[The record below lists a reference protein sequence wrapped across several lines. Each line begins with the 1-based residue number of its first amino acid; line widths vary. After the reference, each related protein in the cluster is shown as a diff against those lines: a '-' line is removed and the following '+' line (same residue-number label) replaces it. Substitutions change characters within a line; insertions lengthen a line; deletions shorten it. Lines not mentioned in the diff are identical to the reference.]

1 MSTPEPLRPPFW
13 KPLPAKTRLYES
25 LYTLNRGFEFTLL
38 SIERLEHLGMF
49 PLEFLNAWKV
59 TLERLRSHANERLM
73 ETLSQFEEEQEAY
86 FDNLEREW
94 QDQFKDPD
102 DTFFEAKDRKEE
114 IKKKIKELEKGLER
128 QKVKK
133 RE

>member
-1 MSTPEPLRPPFW
+1 
-13 KPLPAKTRLYES
+13 
-25 LYTLNRGFEFTLL
+25 
-38 SIERLEHLGMF
+38 MF

-94 QDQFKDPD
+94 EDQFKDPD
-102 DTFFEAKDRKEE
+102 DTFFEANNRKEE

-128 QKVKK
+128 QKVK
-133 RE
+133 RRP